1 MNFSKALASIAV
13 YRCKRSA
20 AVKVRHQRQA
30 AGGTVNFLDIVD
42 SLAHSKA
49 EVGVVAVCI
58 LALLVALK
66 ALHVVGLAVERKK
79 KVAK

>member
-1 MNFSKALASIAV
+1 M
-13 YRCKRSA
+13 
-20 AVKVRHQRQA
+20 
-30 AGGTVNFLDIVD
+30 NFLDIVD